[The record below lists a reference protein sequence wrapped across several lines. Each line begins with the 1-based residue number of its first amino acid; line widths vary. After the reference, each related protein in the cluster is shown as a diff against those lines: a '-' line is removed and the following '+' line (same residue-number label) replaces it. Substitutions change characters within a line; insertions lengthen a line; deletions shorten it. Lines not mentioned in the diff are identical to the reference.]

1 MEGKKK
7 IIRMSNIPISM
18 DIFCRDLLRELS
30 EDYEVVAL
38 SSPGKELDSIKERE
52 GVRTIALPMERRM
65 SPFKDLG
72 SLRRLVK
79 LFKKEKPVMVH
90 SMNPKAGLLGMMAAK
105 IARVPV
111 RVHTFTGLVFPSA
124 TGLKRFIL
132 KTTDRITCRCATH
145 VIPEGE
151 GVKKDLLA
159 GHITKKPLKV
169 LGYGNIRGV
178 DMDWYDRTPE
188 VLSKAAGLVREDLFT
203 FVFVGRIAADKGV
216 RELVT
221 AFSRILEKRKDV
233 RLLLVGYSE
242 EDDPVGE
249 DIWKII
255 DGSDQIVFTGG
266 LVSDV
271 RPYLAASDCLVLP
284 SYREGFPNSPLE
296 AGAMGLPCI
305 VTDINGSNE
314 IIAEGENGLIVPVK
328 DTEALYSAMVKLL
341 ENKDLCRKMGE
352 NARPMVASRYSREIV
367 WNSLKEFYREILKD
381 KK

>member
-18 DIFCRDLLRELS
+18 DIFCRDLLKELS
-30 EDYEVVAL
+30 KDYEVTAL
-38 SSPGKELDSIKERE
+38 SSPGKELDSIRERE
-52 GVRTIALPMERRM
+52 GVRTIALPMERRI
-65 SPFKDLG
+65 SPFKDLA

-79 LFKKEKPVMVH
+79 LFRKEKPVMVH

-178 DMDWYDRTPE
+178 DMDWYGRTPE
-188 VLSKAAGLVREDLFT
+188 VLSKAAGLIREDLFT

-221 AFSRILEKRKDV
+221 AFSRLLEKRKDI

-242 EDDPVGE
+242 EDDPIGE

-255 DGSDQIVFTGG
+255 DGSEQIVFTGG

-314 IIAEGENGLIVPVK
+314 IITEGENGLIVPVK
-328 DTEALYSAMVKLL
+328 DTEALYSAMEKML
-341 ENKDLCRKMGE
+341 ENRELCRRMGE